1 MKRREL
7 IGFIGGAAA
16 WPLYLHAQQQN
27 RIRLIGVLQGYSEN
41 DPAAQSQVAALRSG
55 LFRLGWNEGSNLRI
69 ELRWGAGD
77 PDKIRTMA
85 RELVDLHPDVIL
97 GVTTPATDALA
108 RESRTIPIVFMT
120 VADPI
125 SSGFAASLAR
135 PGGNVTGFA
144 LFESA
149 LGGKWVELL
158 KEIAPR
164 TVHVAL
170 LFNPATAPPLKVY
183 MSSVQAAASSFGIQV
198 TVAAVHTKDE
208 IEGVVAA
215 QARDPGGGLIVMP
228 DPFNTI
234 NRELITALAG
244 RYGVPAIYY
253 LRAFADLGGLVSYG
267 DDRAQ
272 LSRDAAGYI
281 DRILKG
287 ARPQDLPVLQPTKFE
302 FVINLKAARALGLSV
317 PPSELQIRSGE
328 CQEAGGGGDP
338 GKSPAHRRQSSVFG
352 KRTSAPHGGRKN
364 SGNDGRRGFLEF
376 TKQLVTVGTNPML
389 R

>member
-1 MKRREL
+1 MKRREF
-7 IGFIGGAAA
+7 IGFIGGATA
-16 WPLYLHAQQQN
+16 WPLCAHAQQAN
-27 RIRLIGVLQGYSEN
+27 RMRLIGVLLGFTET
-41 DPAAQSQVAALRSG
+41 DPDAQSQVAALRSG
-55 LFRLGWNEGSNLRI
+55 LSKLGWNEGSNLRI
-69 ELRWGAGD
+69 ELRWSTGD
-77 PDKIRTMA
+77 PDKIRAMA

-108 RESRTIPIVFMT
+108 RETRTIPIVFMS

-125 SSGFAASLAR
+125 ASGFASSLAR

-164 TVHVAL
+164 TVRVAL
-170 LFNPATAPPLKVY
+170 LLNPATAPPLQVY
-183 MSSVQAAASSFGIQV
+183 LSSVQAAAASLTIQV
-198 TVAAVHTKDE
+198 TVAAVRTKDE
-208 IEGVVAA
+208 IEAVVAA

-228 DPFNTI
+228 DQFNTT
-234 NRELITALAG
+234 NRELITALAA

-253 LRAFADLGGLVSYG
+253 RRSFAELGGLVSYG

-287 ARPQDLPVLQPTKFE
+287 AKPEDLPVQQPTKFE
-302 FVINLKAARALGLSV
+302 FVVNLKAANALGLTV
-317 PPSELQIRSGE
+317 PPSLLTGADEVIE
-328 CQEAGGGGDP
+328 
-338 GKSPAHRRQSSVFG
+338 
-352 KRTSAPHGGRKN
+352 
-364 SGNDGRRGFLEF
+364 
-376 TKQLVTVGTNPML
+376 
-389 R
+389 

>member
-1 MKRREL
+1 
-7 IGFIGGAAA
+7 
-16 WPLYLHAQQQN
+16 
-27 RIRLIGVLQGYSEN
+27 
-41 DPAAQSQVAALRSG
+41 
-55 LFRLGWNEGSNLRI
+55 
-69 ELRWGAGD
+69 
-77 PDKIRTMA
+77 MA

-164 TVHVAL
+164 TVRVAL

-287 ARPQDLPVLQPTKFE
+287 ARPQDLPVQQPTKFE
-302 FVINLKAARALGLSV
+302 FVVNLKAARALGLSV
-317 PPSELQIRSGE
+317 PPSLLTGADEVIE
-328 CQEAGGGGDP
+328 
-338 GKSPAHRRQSSVFG
+338 
-352 KRTSAPHGGRKN
+352 
-364 SGNDGRRGFLEF
+364 
-376 TKQLVTVGTNPML
+376 
-389 R
+389 

>member
-1 MKRREL
+1 
-7 IGFIGGAAA
+7 
-16 WPLYLHAQQQN
+16 
-27 RIRLIGVLQGYSEN
+27 
-41 DPAAQSQVAALRSG
+41 
-55 LFRLGWNEGSNLRI
+55 
-69 ELRWGAGD
+69 
-77 PDKIRTMA
+77 
-85 RELVDLHPDVIL
+85 
-97 GVTTPATDALA
+97 
-108 RESRTIPIVFMT
+108 
-120 VADPI
+120 
-125 SSGFAASLAR
+125 
-135 PGGNVTGFA
+135 
-144 LFESA
+144 
-149 LGGKWVELL
+149 
-158 KEIAPR
+158 
-164 TVHVAL
+164 
-170 LFNPATAPPLKVY
+170 

-287 ARPQDLPVLQPTKFE
+287 ARPQDLPVQQPTKFE

-317 PPSELQIRSGE
+317 PPSLLTGADEVIE
-328 CQEAGGGGDP
+328 
-338 GKSPAHRRQSSVFG
+338 
-352 KRTSAPHGGRKN
+352 
-364 SGNDGRRGFLEF
+364 
-376 TKQLVTVGTNPML
+376 
-389 R
+389 